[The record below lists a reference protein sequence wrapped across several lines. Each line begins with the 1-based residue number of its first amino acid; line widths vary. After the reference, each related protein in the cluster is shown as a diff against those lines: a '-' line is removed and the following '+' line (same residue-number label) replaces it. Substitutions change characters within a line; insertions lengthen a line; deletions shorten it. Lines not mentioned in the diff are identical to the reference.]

1 VTDSCGSRRVDS
13 ASPLGLQMLEELR
26 ILLLECQ
33 LVVVALADEVDLNFE
48 DCHAGL
54 TAVRELAEHA
64 WGAASL
70 LSQNAA
76 LESSWSNWPSR
87 PKAIYVRHAA
97 AVKAGATRRIPLP
110 SLVGVLEAKLEPLW
124 DPDLSQNYSGARP
137 ACTGFVAG
145 TRKLCTNSTFYL
157 GAGSFAQHCYSH
169 GTPDERQRY
178 RDHQELQKQIAEES
192 WWAGQELLQ
201 RIGRIII
208 DEWVQKRKHLP
219 PWFGELLER

>member
-1 VTDSCGSRRVDS
+1 
-13 ASPLGLQMLEELR
+13 MLEELR

-76 LESSWSNWPSR
+76 LETSWSNGPSR
-87 PKAIYVRHAA
+87 PKAIYLRHAA
-97 AVKAGATRRIPLP
+97 AVSAGATRRIPLP
-110 SLVGVLEAKLEPLW
+110 SLVGVVEGRLDTLW
-124 DPDLSQNYSGARP
+124 DADLSHNFRGARP

-145 TRKLCTNSTFYL
+145 TGKLCTNSAIYV
-157 GAGSFAQHCYSH
+157 GAGTFAQHCYSH
-169 GTPDERQRY
+169 GTPDKRQRHRDHRERQT
-178 RDHQELQKQIAEES
+178 EAAEES
-192 WWAGQELLQ
+192 WKKGQEQMQ

-208 DEWVQKRKHLP
+208 DDWAQKRKYLP
-219 PWFGELLER
+219 TWFGEMLEG